1 MARFLAA
8 AAAAATGV
16 QVGSAMVAT
25 RVVVD
30 QTGPTSLA
38 LLRYAIGFCCLLP
51 VVWLSAGPV
60 RFARRDVL
68 PMALLGI
75 TQFGILI
82 ALLNYGL
89 RFIPSARAA
98 LIFATFP
105 LLTMV
110 LAAALG
116 HERLTLPKILGVLL
130 TIAGVG
136 VALGEKAL
144 QGGGAQEWVGELAVF
159 ASALSGAVCSV
170 LYRPYLR
177 KYPALPVSAF
187 AMLASVGFLA
197 ILAAGEGFFA
207 SPPRFTPGGWL
218 AIVFI
223 GLSSG
228 VGYYL
233 WLWAL
238 GHAPATQVTVFLA
251 LSPITAAGLGALFL
265 GEAISGVSAVGLACV
280 ALGLWL
286 AHWRAPAQNGL
297 DVIEHEIGNEKAR
310 AVDVPDVPG
319 GVEQEHLE
327 DVTVAAGEP
336 APLIVDGRAILAVAL
351 ERVIQDA
358 LGRGGHEA
366 PELGIGAVDARV
378 LGELGRRVALRVE
391 ADREEDGVPPQ
402 TLLLELCLEI
412 LEGETGQGAPEALRA
427 GRVDEA
433 DD

>member
-1 MARFLAA
+1 MARLLAA

-25 RVVVD
+25 RFVVD

-38 LLRYAIGFCCLLP
+38 LLRYVIGFCCLLP

-68 PMALLGI
+68 PIALLGV

-110 LAAALG
+110 LAVALG

-130 TIAGVG
+130 TIAGVAL
-136 VALGEKAL
+136 ALGEKAL

-159 ASALSGAVCSV
+159 ASASSGAVCSV

-197 ILAAGEGFFA
+197 ILAAGEGFFV

-251 LSPITAAGLGALFL
+251 LSPVTAAALGALFL
-265 GEAISGVSAVGLACV
+265 GEAISGGSAVGLACV
-280 ALGLWL
+280 ALGL
-286 AHWRAPAQNGL
+286 
-297 DVIEHEIGNEKAR
+297 
-310 AVDVPDVPG
+310 
-319 GVEQEHLE
+319 
-327 DVTVAAGEP
+327 
-336 APLIVDGRAILAVAL
+336 
-351 ERVIQDA
+351 
-358 LGRGGHEA
+358 
-366 PELGIGAVDARV
+366 
-378 LGELGRRVALRVE
+378 
-391 ADREEDGVPPQ
+391 
-402 TLLLELCLEI
+402 
-412 LEGETGQGAPEALRA
+412 
-427 GRVDEA
+427 
-433 DD
+433 